1 MDEVFFVILL
11 FFRLKNEIILHSFF
25 LFHTD
30 SRGEST
36 GEIQSSVCL
45 FFVWLHFTHHVFF
58 CSRFD
63 YVISREQFDNIIFN
77 ENKEQFIR
85 LR

>member
-45 FFVWLHFTHHVFF
+45 FLFGCILRIMFSSVRDLTMSFLENNLIILSSMKIKNSLFV
-58 CSRFD
+58 
-63 YVISREQFDNIIFN
+63 
-77 ENKEQFIR
+77 
-85 LR
+85 